1 MPPAIR
7 SIRADASGRYS
18 LISSV
23 GISVLQDFRLQSLS
37 TLCAV
42 FPPDS
47 GVELRTCRTVVIA
60 ITFHEV
66 DDTPDT
72 ETCAKCDNESLKNTN
87 CRIKKCH
94 NSRNQNRRF
103 AVFCRFAVFR
113 QNPKE
118 KQAVFCRPA
127 LLRFWLLLSLFF
139 VVKSFGL
146 VVFHFSRASV
156 GERILILIPVPPI
169 KKSHPLNLGN
179 GSKSGLI

>member
-60 ITFHEV
+60 VSFHEIN
-66 DDTPDT
+66 DTPDT
-72 ETCAKCDNESLKNTN
+72 KTCTKSNHECLKYAY
-87 CRIKKCH
+87 C
-94 NSRNQNRRF
+94 
-103 AVFCRFAVFR
+103 
-113 QNPKE
+113 
-118 KQAVFCRPA
+118 
-127 LLRFWLLLSLFF
+127 
-139 VVKSFGL
+139 
-146 VVFHFSRASV
+146 
-156 GERILILIPVPPI
+156 
-169 KKSHPLNLGN
+169 
-179 GSKSGLI
+179 

>member
-60 ITFHEV
+60 ITFQQV
-66 DDTPDT
+66 DDAPDA
-72 ETCAKCDNESLKNTN
+72 ETSAEGDNESLQSADS
-87 CRIKKCH
+87 RSEKCH
-94 NSRNQNRRF
+94 
-103 AVFCRFAVFR
+103 
-113 QNPKE
+113 K
-118 KQAVFCRPA
+118 
-127 LLRFWLLLSLFF
+127 
-139 VVKSFGL
+139 
-146 VVFHFSRASV
+146 
-156 GERILILIPVPPI
+156 
-169 KKSHPLNLGN
+169 
-179 GSKSGLI
+179 